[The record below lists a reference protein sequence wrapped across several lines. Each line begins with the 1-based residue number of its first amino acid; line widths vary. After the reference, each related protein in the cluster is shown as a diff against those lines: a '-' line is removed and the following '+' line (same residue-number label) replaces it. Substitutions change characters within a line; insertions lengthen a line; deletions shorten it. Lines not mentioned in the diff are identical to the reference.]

1 LFSRAR
7 ARVKNQAD
15 SADREHVTV
24 TPQLKAIL
32 IAGGLAALALVLG
45 FFTLSMNQSS
55 SNAAPPTI
63 LPLKERTHAGASK
76 TASKPAVKAAVKAK
90 AKPRVKPK
98 PKPNPVVV
106 AAVAAGLPKS
116 VAVQLG
122 AKRAVVVA
130 LFSSSD
136 EVDGLARA
144 EAASGAA
151 LAGAG
156 FVAVDVDA
164 DKDSATLTRT
174 LGALPPA
181 PATLVYTRPATVY
194 ITLPGFNDRTTVQQA
209 AANALAAP
217 AGSQSAPAPAPAPAV
232 PAPAPAAPAAT
243 TTAAP
248 IA

>member
-7 ARVKNQAD
+7 ARVKNRAL

-76 TASKPAVKAAVKAK
+76 TASKPAVKATAK

-98 PKPNPVVV
+98 PKPNPIVV
-106 AAVAAGLPKS
+106 AAVTAGLPKS
-116 VAVQLG
+116 VALQLG
-122 AKRAVVVA
+122 TKRAVVVA

-209 AANALAAP
+209 AASALAAP
-217 AGSQSAPAPAPAPAV
+217 AGSPSAPAPTPAPAV
-232 PAPAPAAPAAT
+232 PAPAPAAPAAP
-243 TTAAP
+243 TTATPVA
-248 IA
+248 

>member
-1 LFSRAR
+1 
-7 ARVKNQAD
+7 
-15 SADREHVTV
+15 VTV

-55 SNAAPPTI
+55 SNATPPRI

-76 TASKPAVKAAVKAK
+76 TASKPAVKAK

-98 PKPNPVVV
+98 PNPNPIVV
-106 AAVAAGLPKS
+106 AAVDAGLPKS
-116 VAVQLG
+116 VALQLG
-122 AKRAVVVA
+122 TKRAVVVA

-174 LGALPPA
+174 LGSLPPA
-181 PATLVYTRPATVY
+181 PATLVYVRPATVY
-194 ITLPGFNDRTTVQQA
+194 ITLPGFNDRTTIQQA

-217 AGSQSAPAPAPAPAV
+217 AGSTSAPAPAPAPAA
-232 PAPAPAAPAAT
+232 PAPTPAAPAGT
-243 TTAAP
+243 TPAAP
-248 IA
+248 VA

>member
-1 LFSRAR
+1 
-7 ARVKNQAD
+7 
-15 SADREHVTV
+15 VTV

-55 SNAAPPTI
+55 SNATPPRI

-76 TASKPAVKAAVKAK
+76 PASKPAVKPKAK
-90 AKPRVKPK
+90 PKPRVKPR
-98 PKPNPVVV
+98 PKPNPIVV
-106 AAVAAGLPKS
+106 AAVEAGLPKS
-116 VAVQLG
+116 VALQLG
-122 AKRAVVVA
+122 TKRAVVVA

-174 LGALPPA
+174 LGSLPPA
-181 PATLVYTRPATVY
+181 PATLVYVRPATVY

-217 AGSQSAPAPAPAPAV
+217 AGSTSAAAPVA
-232 PAPAPAAPAAT
+232 PAPAPAAPAPAPAAT
-243 TTAAP
+243 TAP
-248 IA
+248 VA

>member
-1 LFSRAR
+1 M
-7 ARVKNQAD
+7 
-15 SADREHVTV
+15 TV

-55 SNAAPPTI
+55 SSATPPAI
-63 LPLKERTHAGASK
+63 LPLKQRTHADASK
-76 TASKPAVKAAVKAK
+76 TASKPAVKAKP
-90 AKPRVKPK
+90 KPRVKPK
-98 PKPNPVVV
+98 PKPNPIVV
-106 AAVAAGLPKS
+106 AAVEAGLPKS
-116 VAVQLG
+116 VALQLG
-122 AKRAVVVA
+122 TKRAVVVA

-174 LGALPPA
+174 LGSLPPA
-181 PATLVYTRPATVY
+181 PATLVYVRPATVY

-209 AANALAAP
+209 ASNALAAP
-217 AGSQSAPAPAPAPAV
+217 AGSTSGPASTPAPAPTV
-232 PAPAPAAPAAT
+232 PAPTPAAPAAT
-243 TTAAP
+243 TPVA
-248 IA
+248 